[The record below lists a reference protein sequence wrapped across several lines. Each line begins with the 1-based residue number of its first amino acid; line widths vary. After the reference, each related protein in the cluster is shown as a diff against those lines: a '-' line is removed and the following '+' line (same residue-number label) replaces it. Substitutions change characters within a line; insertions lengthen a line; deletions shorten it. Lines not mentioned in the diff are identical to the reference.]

1 MFSEKELENLK
12 ISVSKKM
19 SERRF
24 LHTLAVERCAIA
36 LGELFIK
43 DRTSELRAAALLH
56 DVAKEL
62 PCDELKSLMAR
73 SDFDFAEED
82 YAAEGI
88 LHSFAGAEVIKR
100 EYPEF
105 ATKDI
110 LNSVFYHT
118 VGREN
123 MTVFEKIIF
132 ISDYAEETRKYE
144 SCKMVRDELFYEIE
158 KLSES
163 ERLKRLNKACHD
175 AAEGTV
181 KALVASGMHVN
192 SRIYKT
198 KNSLEF

>member
-1 MFSEKELENLK
+1 MFSETELEALK
-12 ISVSKKM
+12 ISVSKRM
-19 SERRF
+19 SKRRF
-24 LHTLAVERCAIA
+24 LHTLAVEKCAVA
-36 LGELFIK
+36 LGELFLK
-43 DRTSELRAAALLH
+43 DRIPELRAAALLH

-62 PCDELKSLMAR
+62 PKDVLRSLMSR

-88 LHSFAGAEVIKR
+88 LHSFAGAEVIKN
-100 EYPEF
+100 EYPKF

-123 MTVFEKIIF
+123 MTLFEKIIF
-132 ISDYAEETRKYE
+132 ISDYAEETRRYE
-144 SCKMVRDELFYEIE
+144 SCQKVREELFSNLD
-158 KLSES
+158 KLSATEQI
-163 ERLKRLNKACHD
+163 KRLDKACFD

-181 KALVASGMHVN
+181 RALIASGMHVN

-198 KNSLEF
+198 KNSLQF